1 MERTQ
6 VVIIGGG
13 CTGTGILRDLALR
26 GVPAVLFEKKDLA
39 FGATG
44 RCHGLLHSGAR
55 YAVKDGEAAKECIEE
70 NRILKKIA
78 PSCIE
83 DTGGMFVHLQKD
95 DTEYISQFVKGC
107 KQAGIPIE
115 ELSPAEVHLREPNV
129 TTRITRA
136 YTVPDAHID
145 VFQLTA
151 VNAQDAIEH
160 GAAVRTYTEI
170 VGIDIENKRVTGVRF
185 KNVLTGEAGQIK
197 CEMVVNAA
205 GPWGAMVA
213 AQVGV
218 QVNLICNRGSLVVF
232 NQRLTRG
239 IVNRL
244 KAPGDCDLIVPGGP
258 VSILGTT
265 SVNVAKPDDMA
276 INPGEVSYMLALAA
290 ATFPEL
296 NKARMIRVFAGIRPL
311 YSPKKPSAGG
321 AREISRN
328 FVLLDHS
335 REDQLEGFVS
345 ILGGKLTTYRLMAQV
360 TSDLVCSKLGINREC
375 ETHKRILRPSAAVT
389 SIQEAKKYLPLPA
402 VVKAA
407 HRLGNYLPLLIEK
420 IKHNRMQAEILC
432 ECEFVTRG
440 ELELVVAGA
449 ITIPALTVGD
459 IGRRT
464 RLGFGT
470 CQGSFCAYKAM
481 IAVYEQ
487 GIWSGERARNELI
500 HYLNERWKGQE
511 FVLSGKQ
518 SQQLALSR
526 QMYEEMIG
534 CSSTAN
540 SAKGGSV

>member
-55 YAVKDGEAAKECIEE
+55 YAVKDAEAARECMEE
-70 NRILKKIA
+70 NQILKKIA

-83 DTGGMFVHLQKD
+83 DTGGMFVHLQQD
-95 DTEYISQFVKGC
+95 DAEYVKLFVSGC
-107 KQAGIPIE
+107 RQAGIPLE
-115 ELSPAEVHLREPNV
+115 ELSPAEVHVREPHV

-160 GAAVRTYTEI
+160 GASVRTYTEI
-170 VGIDIENKRVTGVRF
+170 IGIDVKNKRVTGVRYR
-185 KNVLTGEAGQIK
+185 NCLTGETGAMA
-197 CEMVVNAA
+197 CEIVVNAA
-205 GPWGAMVA
+205 GPWGAVVA
-213 AQVGV
+213 AQVGIE
-218 QVNLICNRGSLVVF
+218 VNLICNRGSLVIF

-244 KAPGDCDLIVPGGP
+244 KVPGDCDLIVPGGP

-265 SVNVAKPDDMA
+265 SINVAHPDDMT
-276 INPGEVSYMLALAA
+276 INPGEIEYMLDLAA
-290 ATFPEL
+290 AAFPHLRE
-296 NKARMIRVFAGIRPL
+296 ARMIRAFAGVRPL
-311 YSPKKPSAGG
+311 CSPKAAAAGG
-321 AREISRN
+321 GREISRN
-328 FVLLDHS
+328 FVLLDHR
-335 REDQLEGFVS
+335 REDDLEGFIS

-360 TSDLVCSKLGINREC
+360 TSDLVCSKLGVDREC
-375 ETHKRILRPSAAVT
+375 ETHKRILRPSASAA
-389 SIQEAKKYLPLPA
+389 SIREAEKYLPLPA
-402 VVKAA
+402 AQKAS
-407 HRLGNYLPLLIEK
+407 HRLGNYLPLLLEK
-420 IKHNRMQAEILC
+420 IKQNRLQAEILC

-440 ELELVVAGA
+440 ELELAVAGT
-449 ITIPALTVGD
+449 ITVPAQTVGD

-470 CQGSFCAYKAM
+470 CQGGFCAYKAM

-487 GIWSGERARNELI
+487 GVWSAAQAKNELT
-500 HYLNERWKGQE
+500 HYLGERWKGQQS
-511 FVLSGKQ
+511 VPAGKQ
-518 SQQLALSR
+518 TRQLALSR
-526 QMYEEMIG
+526 QLYAEML
-534 CSSTAN
+534 S
-540 SAKGGSV
+540 